1 VDLIGVKTM
10 DEDKGFELKCLNCE
24 STNVTIERE
33 YDYNYEEELE
43 LGGFYLCCCDCGQ
56 TQ

>member
-1 VDLIGVKTM
+1 M